1 MADKSSSDSR
11 LNFKE
16 VEKMY
21 LNVWFE
27 IIYGKSN
34 ASVVFISWNSYRLLV
49 FKNEIF

>member
-1 MADKSSSDSR
+1 MAYKSSSNSR

-16 VEKMY
+16 VEKNV
-21 LNVWFE
+21 NVWFK